1 MKQTINLLPVK
12 VKRTIN
18 WLAFNH
24 FMAALLLVL
33 FTSLALSGFFAFKA
47 SDIET
52 KLAAQKQYSYG
63 VQRNLSLLND
73 EYHARSQDSKIANVL
88 AKQQQQL
95 LALQRMQEILNEQ
108 NIPVSAGFLKTIKKM
123 QGALPKGAVLDTF
136 KISQG
141 QLLSSLRGSLAT
153 AADLPA
159 LVGNLRTAGLLKDL
173 QLQKISS
180 SNAGSHHQFEILSA
194 QKELKE

>member
-12 VKRTIN
+12 VKQTIN

-24 FMAALLLVL
+24 FLAALLLIL
-33 FTSLALSGFFAFKA
+33 FTSLALSGFFAFKT

-52 KLAAQKQYSYG
+52 KLAAQKQHSDG
-63 VQRNLSLLND
+63 IQRNLSLLND
-73 EYHARSQDSKIANVL
+73 EYHARSRDSKIANELV
-88 AKQQQQL
+88 KQQHQL
-95 LALQRMQEILNEQ
+95 LALQRMQEILSEQ
-108 NIPVSAGFLKTIKKM
+108 NIPVSAGFLNTIKEM

-141 QLLSSLRGSLAT
+141 QLLSSLRGSLAK

-159 LVGNLRTAGLLKDL
+159 LVENLRTAGLLKDL

-180 SNAGSHHQFEILSA
+180 SNAGSHQQFEILSA
-194 QKELKE
+194 QKGLKE